1 MITYKKGDDVIIAS
15 ANVNLNK
22 SLGVI
27 LRYSERL
34 DKYEVKLTA
43 SLMTKKDITELFDGL
58 GFDKKQRKDY
68 E

>member
-43 SLMTKKDITELFDGL
+43 SEYVCFFKESELIPN
-58 GFDKKQRKDY
+58 K
-68 E
+68 